1 MVVENINSN
10 INRRDGRL
18 RSPRSPR
25 ELFDA
30 RLYWIRRS
38 AVLPFFPLSLFF
50 FLTFVARI
58 PVFIGEKVSH
68 SDLGSGGGGG
78 VDPETS
84 ASDLWDERLGRPKKD
99 YFLLLCFFCKSFRKS
114 PRWLLSW
121 FYYRK
126 CPRHSVRVFF
136 GGGGRGRFSFR
147 IFIFI
152 PSIHWII
159 KWSAQEWAKKGKK
172 IQMMKRALTE

>member
-50 FLTFVARI
+50 FLLSSPEFPFLLVKKCPIQTWG
-58 PVFIGEKVSH
+58 PE
-68 SDLGSGGGGG
+68 GGGAWTPKRPLAIYG
-78 VDPETS
+78 TS
-84 ASDLWDERLGRPKKD
+84 GWDVPKRII
-99 YFLLLCFFCKSFRKS
+99 FFFFVFFCKSFRKS

-136 GGGGRGRFSFR
+136 LGGGRGRFSFR